1 MFMIGWKREIE
12 EDDIYAVK
20 ENMRSDSNT
29 EGFAKLWELELKK
42 KKPSL
47 LRILVKMYLYKVVPI
62 GFLYAICETMIK
74 YVKRADF
81 FLSTSLNFT
90 IFRNAGTGCAIG
102 R

>member
-74 YVKRADF
+74 YVKRAAF
-81 FLSTSLNFT
+81 FYQHH
-90 IFRNAGTGCAIG
+90 
-102 R
+102 